1 LRLRELGLVA
11 ALIDL
16 GQYVAGLDVLPF
28 CKRNLLELA
37 IDLSPHG
44 HGIEGLNGPDAVHMD
59 WHVLP
64 DDRGC
69 NDCYRAIEAMTPAST
84 AASGPA
90 SAAPLVYGHI
100 VIA

>member
-1 LRLRELGLVA
+1 LVA

-16 GQYVAGLDVLPF
+16 GQYVADVDVLPF
-28 CKRNLLELA
+28 LKRNLLELTV
-37 IDLSPHG
+37 DLGPHG
-44 HGIEGLNGPDAVHMD
+44 HGIEGLDGPDALHMD

-64 DDRGC
+64 DNRGRNDR
-69 NDCYRAIEAMTPAST
+69 YRSIEAMTPPST